1 MVGTIRS
8 WLDRLFWRGPPPAV
22 TLYPKCV
29 EDLLTIMAQ
38 ARDNGTTVKVVGG
51 SFPSSPAP
59 GDILVSLQ
67 YMDRLLGLD
76 TSNKTVVVE
85 PGMKLST
92 LSSLLGTVNL
102 TVGMAGRV
110 PDLTVLD
117 CVAVGGPGLG
127 CGETGLGSSITTVQ
141 VVTAKGEL
149 AIWNWDTNIRQMGGL
164 VGGLGMLAVVISV
177 TISCSPLVLVSE
189 ISYLSS
195 VREVLDTWS
204 MMHRTSDHQQIT
216 WFPFTELVIISHTS
230 SIDRLSFAVTQS
242 RLTMFLTEASE
253 WLATLIRRLN
263 IVLFSSLPMLSSV
276 LARVQFI
283 SLWTAARYRSD
294 HAHHPS
300 HFLPPSP
307 IMRGTTWLLPLD
319 SLPPLLHNISTWS
332 QANPCPVSSPIFIQ
346 TLVSDAKDFVE
357 SRSRTSSVG
366 SVGYRGHHSRG
377 GPQGAHGQGYLCPK
391 LGCNTGPLA
400 SVWYDWFLPE
410 VNPDPLL
417 VNQLEGLFHQVG
429 GVRCWGAERLV
440 SPLLLC
446 NTFNQY
452 KDWCRVKAELDSE
465 CVLESGFVQGT
476 VFSKPTLR
484 LGESVK

>member
-1 MVGTIRS
+1 VGTIRS
-8 WLDRLFWRGPPPAV
+8 WLDRLLWRCPPPAL

-51 SFPSSPAP
+51 SFPSSHAP
-59 GDILVSLQ
+59 GDIIVSLQ

-76 TSNKTVVVE
+76 ANSKTVMVE

-92 LSSLLGTVNL
+92 LSSLLASINL
-102 TVGMAGRV
+102 TVEVAGRV

-127 CGETGLGSSITTVQ
+127 CGETGLGGSILQVE

-149 AIWNWDTNIRQMGGL
+149 ASWNWDTNTRQMGGL
-164 VGGLGMLAVVISV
+164 VGGLGMLAVVIAV
-177 TISCSPLVLVSE
+177 TIKCCPLVMVSE

-195 VREVLDTWS
+195 VKEVVDTWS
-204 MMHRTSDHQQIT
+204 MVHRTSEHQQIT

-230 SIDRLSFAVTQS
+230 SLDKLSFAVTQS
-242 RLTMFLTEASE
+242 RLNMFLTEASE
-253 WLATLIRRLN
+253 WLATIIRRLN

-294 HAHHPS
+294 HAHHPA
-300 HFLPPSP
+300 HFLPPTP

-319 SLPPLLHNISTWS
+319 CLPPLLHNISTWS
-332 QANPCPVSSPIFIQ
+332 QANPGPVSSPIFIQ
-346 TLVSDAKDFVE
+346 TVVADSKDMYE

-366 SVGYRGHHSRG
+366 SVGYRSQHSIKG
-377 GPQGAHGQGYLCPK
+377 VHGQGYLCPK
-391 LGCNTGPLA
+391 LGGNVGPLA

-440 SPLLLC
+440 SPLVLS
-446 NTFNQY
+446 NTYNQY
-452 KDWCRVKAELDSE
+452 RDWCRVKGELDSE
-465 CVLESGFVQGT
+465 CVLDSGYVQGT
-476 VFSKPTLR
+476 VFSKPVSR
-484 LGESVK
+484 GEEGKQ